1 MTRTPAPAQA
11 QPELASGDRP
21 DPSEPYRAERN
32 LFAQAIGMAAVI
44 LFVGT
49 GAQVMPQVIRSL
61 QGIGLP
67 PDQLLSNAL
76 LLNIALIIFGLRR
89 YRDLAAEVQE
99 HRQAEERARALA
111 DRDPLTGC
119 LNRRALA
126 RATNALLDRCA
137 AQGEQVGFLMIDV
150 DNFKRINDN
159 NGHSIGD
166 VVLRTCAQRIAERL
180 PGRALLARLGGDEF
194 ACVVPYAQGMAET
207 VEALAIRIATEIS
220 QPVLVER
227 TEIEVTVSVGI
238 ARSDCEPYDSDAPAD
253 ADQLQHMADIAMYH
267 AKRLGRN
274 RYCWFEPQMEREM
287 RRRHELEQALRNAV
301 SRGEFVPYYQ
311 PQIDLATRRIIGLEM
326 LARWNS
332 PSHADIGPEVF
343 IPIAEDIGLIG
354 LLSEGLIRQA
364 LEDARDWDPQLV
376 LSVNISP
383 VQLRDPWFAQ
393 KLLRLLVAANFP
405 PHRLEIEIT
414 ETCLHQNIDEVRT
427 VLASLK
433 NQGIGISL
441 DDFGSGY
448 ASLSQLQSLPFDR
461 IKIDRS
467 FVAPMPGNEQNATIV
482 RAITSLGEGLGL
494 PITAEGVET
503 EEIAA
508 RLAGLGG
515 LQAQGF
521 LYARPA
527 PAGATRTMLAALG
540 LLPQASG
547 ASASAAAPADPA
559 AAPPARPRTG
569 TA

>member
-1 MTRTPAPAQA
+1 MTGKAAIDQERRDHHPGSPPAPSA
-11 QPELASGDRP
+11 
-21 DPSEPYRAERN
+21 PYRAERN

-49 GAQVMPQVIRSL
+49 GSKVMPQVIRSL

-67 PDQLLSNAL
+67 PDQLLTNAL

-99 HRQAEERARALA
+99 HREAEERARALA

-126 RATNALLDRCA
+126 GATEALLQRCA
-137 AQGEQVGFLMIDV
+137 AQGEHVGFLMIDV
-150 DNFKRINDN
+150 DNFKRINDC

-166 VVLRTCAQRIAERL
+166 VVLRTCAERIAERL
-180 PGRALLARLGGDEF
+180 PGRAHLARLGGDEF
-194 ACVVPYAQGMAET
+194 ACVVPFAEGQAHAI
-207 VEALAIRIATEIS
+207 ESLAVRIATEIS
-220 QPVLVER
+220 QPVLAER
-227 TEIEVTVSVGI
+227 AEIDVTVSVGI
-238 ARSDCEPYDSDAPAD
+238 ARSDCGSDAGDLAD
-253 ADQLQHMADIAMYH
+253 ADQLQHMADVAMYH

-287 RRRHELEQALRNAV
+287 RRRHELEQAIRAGIV
-301 SRGEFVPYYQ
+301 HGEFVPFYQ
-311 PQIDLATRRIIGLEM
+311 PQIDLASRRIIGLEM
-326 LARWNS
+326 LARWNA
-332 PSHADIGPEVF
+332 PAHAEIGPEVF

-354 LLSEGLIRQA
+354 VLSEGLIRQA
-364 LEDARDWDPQLV
+364 LEDARDWDPRLI

-393 KLLRLLVAANFP
+393 KLLRLLVAASFP

-414 ETCLHQNIDEVRT
+414 ETCLHQNLDEVRT

-433 NQGIGISL
+433 NQGISISL

-467 FVAPMPGNEQNATIV
+467 FVAPMPGSEQSATIV

-503 EEIAA
+503 QEIAD
-508 RLAGLGG
+508 GLKGFEG
-515 LQAQGF
+515 IQAQGF
-521 LYARPA
+521 LYARPESA
-527 PAGATRTMLAALG
+527 AATRTRLAELG
-540 LLPQASG
+540 LLAGPAAG
-547 ASASAAAPADPA
+547 GPSAAE
-559 AAPPARPRTG
+559 AAPRSTTPRAG
-569 TA
+569 AA

>member
-1 MTRTPAPAQA
+1 MT
-11 QPELASGDRP
+11 ASTIPTQENPDIAAGDLP
-21 DPSEPYRAERN
+21 DASAPYRAERN

-49 GAQVMPQVIRSL
+49 GSQVMPQVIRSL

-76 LLNIALIIFGLRR
+76 LLNIALIIFGLGR

-99 HRQAEERARALA
+99 HRLAEERARALA

-126 RATNALLDRCA
+126 AATNALLQHCA
-137 AQGEQVGFLMIDV
+137 AQGEHVGFLMIDV

-159 NGHSIGD
+159 NGHVVGD
-166 VVLRTCAQRIAERL
+166 AVLRACAQRIAERL

-194 ACVVPYAQGMAET
+194 ACVVPFSEARAESI
-207 VEALAIRIATEIS
+207 EALAIRIATEIS
-220 QPVLVER
+220 QPVAVDR
-227 TEIEVTVSVGI
+227 TEIDVTVSVGI
-238 ARSDCEPYDSDAPAD
+238 ARSDREAPDGTEAD
-253 ADQLQHMADIAMYH
+253 AEQLQHMADVAMYH

-274 RYCWFEPQMEREM
+274 RSCWFEPQMERAM
-287 RRRHELEQALRNAV
+287 RRRHELEQALRAGV
-301 SRGEFVPYYQ
+301 VHGEFVPHYQ

-332 PSHADIGPEVF
+332 PDHADIGPEVF

-364 LEDARDWDPQLV
+364 LDDAREWDPQLI

-383 VQLRDPWFAQ
+383 LQLRDPWFAQ

-414 ETCLHQNIDEVRT
+414 ESCLHQHLDEVRT

-433 NQGIGISL
+433 NQGVGISL

-448 ASLSQLQSLPFDR
+448 ATLAQLQSLPFDR

-467 FVAPMPGNEQNATIV
+467 FVAPMPGSEHNENIV

-508 RLAGLGG
+508 RLEGLGD

-527 PAGATRTMLAALG
+527 SAEATRSLLAGLGLLAEGHAPAGAGADLAAPLTAPPVPPRTRTA
-540 LLPQASG
+540 
-547 ASASAAAPADPA
+547 
-559 AAPPARPRTG
+559 
-569 TA
+569 